1 MDARSEEDGSKE
13 AAATVAPDFRKSLR
27 EWIVATALLFFLR
40 HSSRGKRKSG
50 HIGAGSKTIIQS
62 IYKMP

>member
-1 MDARSEEDGSKE
+1 MDARSDEEGSRE
-13 AAATVAPDFRKSLR
+13 AAATVAPDFRKFLR
-27 EWIVATALLFFLR
+27 EYVVVTALLFFLR

-50 HIGAGSKTIIQS
+50 GVKADSKTIIQS